1 MAIDSS
7 ALNDSSMQKMFAQI
21 TDLAKT
27 LEDMSPRQDVT
38 KNALSNNAVV
48 LLPQFTEDVKKSEKI
63 SLHKLVHPTQ
73 EAKIEQNNKV
83 APR

>member
-7 ALNDSSMQKMFAQI
+7 AINSSMQKMFAQI

-38 KNALSNNAVV
+38 QNALSNNAIV
-48 LLPQFTEDVKKSEKI
+48 LLPQFTEDVKKSEKT

-73 EAKIEQNNKV
+73 EAKNEQSNKV

>member
-7 ALNDSSMQKMFAQI
+7 TINSSMQKMFAQI

-38 KNALSNNAVV
+38 QNALSNNAIV
-48 LLPQFTEDVKKSEKI
+48 LLPQFTEDVKKSEKM
-63 SLHKLVHPTQ
+63 SLHELVHPKQ
-73 EAKIEQNNKV
+73 EAKNEQTNKV